1 MASATDT
8 ASKQFSSSTTFVQ
21 TINMNKKRIATAFF
35 ALALG
40 LIIWW
45 AAEGAAMFTSSEQQ
59 VKVKDELFG
68 TETVN
73 WEKNF
78 TPGLELIGPLFGV
91 FLIGGLWMM
100 YSAKKDERT
109 TQLR

>member
-1 MASATDT
+1 
-8 ASKQFSSSTTFVQ
+8 
-21 TINMNKKRIATAFF
+21 MNKKTIATAFF
-35 ALALG
+35 AIALAL
-40 LIIWW
+40 IVWW

-78 TPGLELIGPLFGV
+78 TPGLELVGPLFGV
-91 FLIGGLWMM
+91 FLLGGLWMM
-100 YSAKKDERT
+100 YSAKKDER
-109 TQLR
+109 LNRVS